1 MSRIQPSLMNPRT
14 VFADNPTSYAGA
26 VVIGKCF
33 VYAFSVADNNIIF
46 MWEVE
51 SMKKL
56 LALLF
61 AVILL
66 CSIIAT
72 CVAACNHV
80 MVYHS
85 AYTSYYTRPRWT
97 NCGYNH
103 NIHAHTQ
110 NCKDLIK
117 VYVCR
122 DCPYSYTKTTTTVM
136 SETCPCAH

>member
-1 MSRIQPSLMNPRT
+1 MNPRT

-26 VVIGKCF
+26 VVIGRRF
-33 VYAFSVADNNIIF
+33 VYAFSVADNNIII

-61 AVILL
+61 ALL
-66 CSIIAT
+66 LVCSVVAT
-72 CVAACNHV
+72 CVAGCSNHITT
-80 MVYHS
+80 YHS
-85 AYTSYYTRPRWT
+85 SYTSYYTRPRWT

-110 NCKDLIK
+110 ECKDTID
-117 VYVCR
+117 VYVCIY
-122 DCPYSYTKTTTTVM
+122 CPYSYTKTTTKVLK
-136 SETCPCAH
+136 ETCPCAH